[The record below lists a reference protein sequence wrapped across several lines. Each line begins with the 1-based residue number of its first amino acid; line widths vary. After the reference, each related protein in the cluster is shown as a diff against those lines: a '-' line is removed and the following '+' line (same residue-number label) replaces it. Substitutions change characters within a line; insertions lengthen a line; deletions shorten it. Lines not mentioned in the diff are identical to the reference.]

1 MGKGRIHLL
10 RRARDEDGGET
21 RQPPPGATP
30 NRQAMT
36 RPVELAGRWLERWS
50 NPGPR
55 GMTVGDRKASYR
67 TRLTA
72 GFPLLPPGVD
82 RAWLLS
88 PRHTI
93 RFLQSTVLFAE

>member
-72 GFPLLPPGVD
+72 GFPLFLPESIVRGCCPP
-82 RAWLLS
+82 A
-88 PRHTI
+88 T
-93 RFLQSTVLFAE
+93 RFDSFNLR